1 MRWWLLRLI
10 NGKIFIILRLTVN
23 YFLLFWLFW
32 LCHDKLISPLRLWYS
47 YDLPPPNPSLAVNF
61 LYSPLYT
68 LLETIDPLCSHWH
81 PCDLPRILCPPLRWR
96 LASKGYREKIEVYS
110 GDTRLR
116 QELLITTT
124 RHNKPLIQLCRH
136 RSLKIF
142 FNQFFSPL
150 IRLMDMFR

>member
-23 YFLLFWLFW
+23 FFLLFWLFW

-47 YDLPPPNPSLAVNF
+47 YDLPQPFIGSQFFILSSLHFVGDDWPPLFPLTSMWSPQNPM
-61 LYSPLYT
+61 P
-68 LLETIDPLCSHWH
+68 
-81 PCDLPRILCPPLRWR
+81 PPLRWR